1 MKTKNILKLAAVCA
15 AIMTVGMAQ
24 IHAATTNLVQDIS
37 FTLTFYEQG
46 ATNHNGT
53 ITTINVNKIKVT
65 TKDVIAAIGA
75 ATTNSFSSKAKL
87 VLVRD
92 ASSTTNVSFY
102 EIRDGTNPPVDV
114 TGFFS
119 RSQSDSVYGSSY
131 DSATGIDTGVNYSVL
146 HILLANASLT
156 AGLDLKGF
164 ATTTHA
170 SIKDKA
176 DNTVIGVDTIEADV
190 SGTGVDTHG
199 VSAVVNGSVSI
210 LGKTLKIE

>member
-15 AIMTVGMAQ
+15 AIVTAGMAQ

-46 ATNHNGT
+46 PTNVSGT
-53 ITTINVNKIKVT
+53 TTTIAVKKIKVT
-65 TKDVIAAIGA
+65 TKDVIAAIGS

-92 ASSTTNVSFY
+92 ASSITNVSFY
-102 EIRDGTNPPVDV
+102 EIRDGTNPPVDI

-119 RSQSDSVYGSSY
+119 RSQSDTVYGSSY

-176 DNTVIGVDTIEADV
+176 DHTVIGVDTIEADV
-190 SGTGVDTHG
+190 SGTGVDING